1 MKRKSKLVRASILN
15 IILSFVLINV
25 LNIRVFAETNSQ
37 AVLKAG
43 KQLVENYYIE
53 ELSKEQLNASD
64 NIDGLVKSLNDPY
77 SAYFTEKEYN
87 DFTGS
92 LNHSFAGIGVQ
103 VDSSEEGIKVVS
115 VFERTPAEGAGLKA
129 GDIITE
135 ADGRSLKGLATE
147 EATTYIRG
155 KVGTKV
161 SLKIKREQTVL
172 SFDVERRQIV
182 LPTVEGS
189 ILDNHIGYI
198 SITSFGETTGTE
210 FKKVLDNLRAKSPD
224 SYIIDLRYN
233 PGGYMDVA
241 FDIAGYFVG
250 DSVASR
256 IQPRNG
262 EPETYAGVKHDYII
276 DKPLVF
282 LINGYSASA
291 SEILSAA
298 VKDYK
303 KAFFIGEKTY
313 GKGVGQSMFKLPD
326 NSYLKLT
333 TFSFVSPNGNNINQV
348 GVSPDIV
355 IKDDPK
361 TSVDSLAAARIL
373 LSGLNAADKSG
384 LVKVSLSQRDFQ
396 IKIDT
401 AKKSENINT
410 LNYMTENIFNR
421 DNFYAATS
429 RGWEKLS
436 LDTTV
441 SAYIAA
447 PPVQVVK
454 DDAEKPVYSNK
465 PTAAGDAAIP
475 NSGVAADSDADK
487 SPDTV
492 NESTEDK
499 AAAASYE
506 ALPKTGSALDLGLYI
521 GCGIVIILAAVYM
534 IRKK

>member
-15 IILSFVLINV
+15 IIVSFMFINAINISVL
-25 LNIRVFAETNSQ
+25 AETNSQ

-43 KQLVENYYIE
+43 KQLIQNYYIE
-53 ELSKEQLNASD
+53 ELSKEQLNAAD
-64 NIDGLVKSLNDPY
+64 NIDSLVKSLNDPY

-103 VDSSEEGIKVVS
+103 VDSSEEGIKIVS
-115 VFERTPAEGAGLKA
+115 VFEKTPAEEAGLKA
-129 GDIITE
+129 GDIIIE

-155 KVGTKV
+155 KAGTKV
-161 SLKIKREQTVL
+161 NLKIKRGQTVL

-198 SITSFGETTGTE
+198 TITSFGETTGTE
-210 FKKVLDNLRAKSPD
+210 FMKVLDNLRAKSPD

-256 IQPRNG
+256 IQARNG
-262 EPETYAGVKHDYII
+262 ESETYAGVKQDYII
-276 DKPLVF
+276 DKPLIF

-333 TFSFVSPNGNNINQV
+333 TFSFVSPNGISINEV

-361 TSVDSLAAARIL
+361 TNIDSLAAARIL
-373 LSGLNAADKSG
+373 FSGLNAADKSG

-401 AKKSENINT
+401 AKKAENINT
-410 LNYMTENIFNR
+410 LKYMTESIFNR
-421 DNFYAATS
+421 DNFYAVTS
-429 RGWEKLS
+429 KGWERLS
-436 LDTTV
+436 PDTTV
-441 SAYIAA
+441 SAYIAS
-447 PPVQVVK
+447 PPLQVVK
-454 DDAEKPVYSNK
+454 ENAEKP
-465 PTAAGDAAIP
+465 
-475 NSGVAADSDADK
+475 ADSNGSKATSDSPQSSSNTTGDKDADK
-487 SPDTV
+487 SSDTV
-492 NESTEDK
+492 NENTEVK
-499 AAAASYE
+499 PAVASYE
-506 ALPKTGSALDLGLYI
+506 ALSKTGSIGDLGIYI
-521 GCGIVIILAAVYM
+521 GGGVVVILVAVYM